1 MGNATFSLGSVT
13 LASVPG
19 NRAKLG
25 GYIWVRST
33 ANGVTISD
41 LDVDGHDVSPPTIQV
56 HGDGGDAQRAQ
67 RH

>member
-41 LDVDGHDVSPPTIQV
+41 LDVDGTTSRRRPFRCTET
-56 HGDGGDAQRAQ
+56 R
-67 RH
+67 

>member
-1 MGNATFSLGSVT
+1 MPLRWDLVGNATFALGSVT

-25 GYIWVRST
+25 GYIWVKST

-41 LDVDGHDVSPPTIQV
+41 LDVDGTTSSSSRTSLFK
-56 HGDGGDAQRAQ
+56 ATT
-67 RH
+67 